1 MGKNK
6 KHLKLLD
13 TLKAYSGIV
22 LGALLLALGLNLFLE
37 PHEIVSGGA
46 SGIAIV
52 VNALTGFP
60 MGTLMLFINIP
71 LFIIGALVIK
81 NGFGLK
87 TLVGTVLF
95 SVFTDVTASI
105 PALTG
110 NILMASV
117 FGGVLFGLGFG
128 LVFLSGGTT
137 GGTDILA
144 ALGHKVFPAINVGK
158 WVFAIDFLV
167 IFFGAWIFKNTEAV
181 LSGVLALFISSFL
194 VDYLISGANV
204 AKVVYVVSKK
214 SDAISEE
221 IQARL
226 SRGVTGIYAKG
237 MYAKK
242 DFMMLMCVV
251 KGFELPKLER
261 IVQKHDENAFFI
273 LARARQV
280 MGLGFRKFP

>member
-1 MGKNK
+1 MINNK
-6 KHLKLLD
+6 KHLKILN
-13 TLKAYSGIV
+13 TLKAYGGIV

-60 MGTLMLFINIP
+60 MGTMMLFINIP
-71 LFIIGALVIK
+71 LFIIGALIIK
-81 NGFGLK
+81 NGFGFK
-87 TLVGTVLF
+87 TLVGTILF
-95 SVFTDVTASI
+95 SVFTDVTT
-105 PALTG
+105 ALPSLTE
-110 NILMASV
+110 NMLMASV

-128 LVFLSGGTT
+128 LVFLCGGTT

-144 ALGHKVFPAINVGK
+144 ALGHKIFPAINVGK

-167 IFFGAWIFKNTEAV
+167 IFFGAWIFQNAEAV
-181 LSGVLALFISSFL
+181 LSGILTLFISSFL

-214 SDAISEE
+214 SDAIAEE
-221 IQARL
+221 IQKRL

-237 MYAKK
+237 MYKK
-242 DFMMLMCVV
+242 QDFMMLMCVV
-251 KGFELPKLER
+251 KGFELQKLER

-280 MGLGFRKFP
+280 TGLGFRKFP

>member
-1 MGKNK
+1 MIKNK
-6 KHLKLLD
+6 KHLKILD

-22 LGALLLALGLNLFLE
+22 IGALLLALGLNLFLG

-60 MGTLMLFINIP
+60 MGLMMLFINVP
-71 LFIIGALVIK
+71 LFVLGAIVIK
-81 NGFGLK
+81 NGFGIK

-95 SVFTDVTASI
+95 SVFTDVTA
-105 PALTG
+105 ALPSLTE
-110 NILMASV
+110 NMMMASV

-144 ALGHKVFPAINVGK
+144 ALGHKIFPAVNVGK

-167 IFFGAWIFKNTEAV
+167 IFFGAWFFQNTEAV
-181 LSGVLALFISSFL
+181 LSGILALFISSFL

-214 SDAISEE
+214 SDAIAEE
-221 IQARL
+221 IQIGL

-237 MYAKK
+237 MYAKEN
-242 DFMMLMCVV
+242 FTMLMCVV

-273 LARARQV
+273 LASARKIT
-280 MGLGFRKFP
+280 GLGFRKFP

>member
-1 MGKNK
+1 MIKNK
-6 KHLKLLD
+6 KHLKLLSI
-13 TLKAYSGIV
+13 LKAYGGIV

-60 MGTLMLFINIP
+60 MGLLMLFINIP
-71 LFIIGALVIK
+71 LFVIGTLVIK
-81 NGFGLK
+81 NGFGVK

-95 SVFTDVTASI
+95 SVFTDVTASL
-105 PALTG
+105 PTLTE
-110 NILMASV
+110 NMMMASV

-128 LVFLSGGTT
+128 LVFLCGGTT

-144 ALGHKVFPAINVGK
+144 ALGHKIFPAINVGK

-167 IFFGAWIFKNTEAV
+167 IFFGALIFQNTEAV
-181 LSGVLALFISSFL
+181 LSGILALFISSFL

-204 AKVVYVVSKK
+204 AKVVYVVSGK

-221 IQARL
+221 IQKKL

-242 DFMMLMCVV
+242 DFTMLMCVV

-273 LARARQV
+273 LSAARQV
-280 MGLGFRKFP
+280 KGLGFRNFP